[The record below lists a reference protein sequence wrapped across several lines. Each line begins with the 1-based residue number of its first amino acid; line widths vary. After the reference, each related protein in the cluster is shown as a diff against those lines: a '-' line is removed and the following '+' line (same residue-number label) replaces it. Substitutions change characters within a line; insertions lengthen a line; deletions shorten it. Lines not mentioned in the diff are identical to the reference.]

1 MYVFLSGVV
10 SIVTTINYN
19 NQRVK
24 LLPELTL
31 IMGVANSGKS
41 TLLSSIREQLP
52 QDQITRDAEWARDHV
67 RTYTLMD
74 EPTAQDMTAGS
85 VWRIR
90 QKIIDNLRP
99 ECYTIMVTHSV
110 ADIMMAPRV
119 LYLENR
125 QIVLDE
131 SGWDFLWNDRARNYL
146 QNRTDFH

>member
-1 MYVFLSGVV
+1 M
-10 SIVTTINYN
+10 TTIVYN
-19 NQRVK
+19 HQRFELK
-24 LLPELTL
+24 PELTL
-31 IMGVANSGKS
+31 IMGVANSGKT
-41 TLLSSIREQLP
+41 TLMTSIREQLP
-52 QDQITRDAEWARDHV
+52 QDQITRDTEWARDTT
-67 RTYTLMD
+67 RRYTLMD
-74 EPTAQDMTAGS
+74 EPTALDMTSGQ

-119 LYLENR
+119 IYLENH

-131 SGWDFLWNDRARNYL
+131 SGWDFMWNRRARNYL

>member
-1 MYVFLSGVV
+1 M
-10 SIVTTINYN
+10 TTINYN
-19 NQRVK
+19 NQQVK

-74 EPTAQDMTAGS
+74 EPTAQNMTLRS